1 MPVELRV
8 VDGPEQVA
16 AAALEVIV
24 GAVDAA
30 KAARGVAHVSLAGG
44 NTPKRTYQELGGA
57 LGGWDGV
64 ELWFNDERAVPP
76 DDPQSN
82 FKMVA
87 EALGDHPLLHR
98 VAGESDPESAAQAYE
113 RELRS
118 RVEATADDGVPVLD
132 LHVLGIGE
140 DGHTASL
147 FPGHPEVEITDRL
160 VVPVHDSPKP
170 PPTRI
175 TMTLPLLRV
184 ARERVFLATGQDKA
198 GPVSVLVAGPD
209 PDYPASLV
217 GGENTLVI
225 ADRAAAGR

>member
-1 MPVELRV
+1 MAVQLRV
-8 VDGPEQVA
+8 MEGPEQVA

-24 GAVDAA
+24 DAVREAIRERA
-30 KAARGVAHVSLAGG
+30 VAHVSLAGG

-57 LGGWDGV
+57 LGTWDGL

-87 EALGDHPLLHR
+87 EALGDHPTLHR

-113 RELRS
+113 RELRA
-118 RVEATADDGVPVLD
+118 RVEPTAAAGVPVLD

-147 FPGHPEVEITDRL
+147 FPGHPEVQIDDRL

-175 TMTLPLLRV
+175 TMTLPVLQV
-184 ARERVFLATGQDKA
+184 ARARVFLATGTDKA
-198 GPVSVLVAGPD
+198 GPVSVLLSGPD
-209 PDYPASLV
+209 PAYPSSLV
-217 GGENTLVI
+217 GQESTVVI
-225 ADRAAAGR
+225 ADPAAAGR

>member
-8 VDGPEQVA
+8 EDGPEQVA

-24 GAVDAA
+24 AAVRAA
-30 KAARGVAHVSLAGG
+30 IEARGVAHVSLAGG
-44 NTPKRTYQELGGA
+44 NTPKRTYEQLGGA
-57 LGGWDGV
+57 LGSWEGV

-76 DDPQSN
+76 HDPQSN

-98 VAGESDPESAAQAYE
+98 IAGEADPESAAQAYE
-113 RELRS
+113 RELRA
-118 RVEATADDGVPVLD
+118 RVEPTAEAGVPVLD

-147 FPGHPEVEITDRL
+147 FPGHPEVQITDRL

-175 TMTLPLLRV
+175 TMTLPVLRV
-184 ARERVFLATGQDKA
+184 ARRRVFLATGPDKA
-198 GPVSVLVAGPD
+198 GPVSVLLAGPD
-209 PDYPASLV
+209 RDYPSSLV
-217 GGENTLVI
+217 GEVNTLVI
-225 ADRAAAGR
+225 ADPAAAGR

>member
-8 VDGPEQVA
+8 EEGPEQVA

-24 GAVDAA
+24 AA
-30 KAARGVAHVSLAGG
+30 MRSALEARGVAHVSLAGG
-44 NTPKRTYQELGGA
+44 NTPKRTYEELGGA
-57 LGGWDGV
+57 LGSWEGV

-87 EALGDHPLLHR
+87 EALGDHPALHR
-98 VAGESDPESAAQAYE
+98 IAGESDPESAAQAYE
-113 RELRS
+113 RELRA
-118 RVEATADDGVPVLD
+118 RVEPTAEAGVPVLD

-147 FPGHPEVEITDRL
+147 FPGHPEVQITDRL

-175 TMTLPLLRV
+175 TMTLPVLRV
-184 ARERVFLATGQDKA
+184 ARRRVFLATGADKA
-198 GPVSVLVAGPD
+198 GPVSELLGGPN
-209 PDYPASLV
+209 PDYPSSLV
-217 GGENTLVI
+217 GDEYTLVI
-225 ADRAAAGR
+225 ADPAAAGR

>member
-1 MPVELRV
+1 MAVELRV
-8 VDGPEQVA
+8 QEGPEQVT

-24 GAVDAA
+24 DAVRGAIAE
-30 KAARGVAHVSLAGG
+30 RGVAHLSLAGG
-44 NTPKRTYQELGGA
+44 NTPKRTYEQLAGA
-57 LGGWDGV
+57 LGTWENV

-87 EALGDHPLLHR
+87 EALGGHPTLHR
-98 VAGESDPESAAQAYE
+98 IAGEADPDSAAQAYE
-113 RELRS
+113 REMRARIES
-118 RVEATADDGVPVLD
+118 TAEAGVPVID

-147 FPGHPEVEITDRL
+147 FPGHPEVQIRDRL

-175 TMTLPLLRV
+175 TMTLPVLQVGRQRL
-184 ARERVFLATGQDKA
+184 FLATGADKG
-198 GPVSVLVAGPD
+198 GPVSVLVSGPN
-209 PDYPASLV
+209 PDYPSSLV
-217 GGENTLVI
+217 GAENTIVV
-225 ADRAAAGR
+225 ADPAAAGR